1 MSIILTPGHIEIA
14 ESEFIGRHPDTLST
28 CLAAELVYSIAAQVH
43 VQNSG
48 LLSDYTKGKL
58 LNPTTTHLQGID
70 ASVEESYGLENLR
83 ADVNVQIS
91 AINSKN
97 IIPIP
102 LRINLVGQIAAP
114 QFQQTD
120 LDQIVRETTF
130 DVFSKA
136 GYFLHGD
143 FVPEYIKADT
153 QGVTA
158 QSPNLNRTTQHNT
171 FADSCVVYGHYIREP
186 FGIDGTFPSL
196 VIAKEIDRILEETA
210 RQGTIPELRPDGKVH
225 VSVVRESKGY
235 RIRDVYLSVAHS
247 KNPGAAFR
255 EKIAAIASQAI
266 SCYPGGEHAHITVN
280 GGGNFN
286 FYFVN
291 ADSGIS
297 GKKDSV
303 IVTGGIHQL
312 GTDGIWGKCLY
323 KASSSALP
331 YAFALSRAVCDVTG
345 ATYACVGVYTRYGQ
359 EQAELILQDIDPKYE
374 SIRENITRALRTLP
388 RDRDGIRDL
397 LNMKVNLNTYGTFND
412 VRGFHE
418 PTKPWKSYNPNL
430 AQALTKALSKP

>member
-1 MSIILTPGHIEIA
+1 MSIVLRPGHVEIA

-28 CLAAELVYSIAAQVH
+28 CLAAELIYHIAAQVH
-43 VQNSG
+43 VKNSG
-48 LLSDYTKGKL
+48 LLRDFTEGKL
-58 LNPTTTHLQGID
+58 LNPTALKLQFID
-70 ASVEESYGLENLR
+70 SSLEESYGLENLR

-91 AINSKN
+91 ALNSKN
-97 IIPIP
+97 VTPIPI
-102 LRINLVGQIAAP
+102 RINLVGQIAAP
-114 QFQQTD
+114 QFKQTD

-143 FVPEYIKADT
+143 FVPEHVIANT
-153 QGVTA
+153 QGITS
-158 QSPNLNRTTQHNT
+158 QSPNLNRTTQHNK

-196 VIAKEIDRILEETA
+196 VIAKEIDRTLEETV
-210 RQGTIPELRPDGKVH
+210 RQGAIPELRSDGKVH

-247 KNPGAAFR
+247 KNPDAQFR
-255 EKIAAIASQAI
+255 EAIGKIVSQAI
-266 SCYPGGEHAHITVN
+266 KEYKGGKEAQITVN

-312 GTDGIWGKCLY
+312 GTDGVWGKCLY
-323 KASSSALP
+323 KASSVAIP
-331 YAFALSRAVCDVTG
+331 YAFALSRAVCEATG
-345 ATYACVGVYTRYGQ
+345 ANFASVEVYTDYGQ
-359 EQAELILQDIDPKYE
+359 EQAELFLQEIDRKYE
-374 SIRENITRALRTLP
+374 RFWHDINRALRTLP
-388 RDRDGIRDL
+388 RDRDGIREIL
-397 LNMKVNLNTYGTFND
+397 GMKVNLVTYGKFND

-418 PTKPWKSYNPNL
+418 PTKPWKSYNPQL
-430 AQALTKALSKP
+430 VDALTRAMDNK